1 MSGSIFDRLR
11 RQIGPRM
18 SDEHDFEDQSHTPD
32 QGATEQRDLGA
43 DAMSELARLI
53 SLPDALPPVPGRT
66 DEVHKPEGRLADVSR
81 GAPALTAATRDSVIR
96 NPAREP
102 ASLQGRPLDDRR
114 YGDDGQSYEDRS
126 SEDRFRH
133 QPFEGRSSLERGARR
148 DPDFAPPRMPVQPVR
163 ADTHNPDRLRAADD
177 FDFLRLPAGDDYAV
191 APRHGEDYDHGDHSQ
206 RHPAYGRQHAEYVD
220 EYHEDRYEHDDSH
233 EYATHHDDPDD
244 GAPGVKRRRGTTK
257 VVMVVLGLTI
267 FGSAA
272 AVGYRAIFK
281 GAPSGPAPFIRAD
294 NSPTKVVPA
303 AVADANAKPANGLPS
318 GSREQVVRRDEDPVD
333 VSRSYRTAAGDAG
346 TPGSPSE
353 TAPMAAYPAAAG
365 QAGDPR
371 RVRTV
376 PIRVDQGAASSDRA
390 ASRAVPAPQSQAS
403 PPPQP
408 QAPVPPRQAAASPPP
423 NYAPP
428 PAAGPRVANVAPA
441 ALAPEAAP
449 SRAIEAGGGFVV
461 QVSAQ
466 RSEAEAQAAF
476 RALQTKYPILN
487 GRDLFIRRKDLGE
500 RGIFFAAQVGPFGVK
515 GDADQLCETLKAA
528 GGACFVQKN

>member
-1 MSGSIFDRLR
+1 
-11 RQIGPRM
+11 
-18 SDEHDFEDQSHTPD
+18 
-32 QGATEQRDLGA
+32 
-43 DAMSELARLI
+43 
-53 SLPDALPPVPGRT
+53 
-66 DEVHKPEGRLADVSR
+66 
-81 GAPALTAATRDSVIR
+81 
-96 NPAREP
+96 
-102 ASLQGRPLDDRR
+102 
-114 YGDDGQSYEDRS
+114 
-126 SEDRFRH
+126 
-133 QPFEGRSSLERGARR
+133 
-148 DPDFAPPRMPVQPVR
+148 MPVQPAR
-163 ADTHNPDRLRAADD
+163 ADADNPGGLRAADD
-177 FDFLRLPAGDDYAV
+177 FFLRLPAGDDYAV
-191 APRHGEDYDHGDHSQ
+191 APRHALAGEEGYDHGDHSQ
-206 RHPAYGRQHAEYVD
+206 RHPAYGRQHAEYAD
-220 EYHEDRYEHDDSH
+220 EYHEEEYGHDDSH
-233 EYATHHDDPDD
+233 EYPTNHDDADD
-244 GAPGVKRRRGTTK
+244 GAPGHKRRRGSK
-257 VVMVVLGLTI
+257 VVIVVLGLTV

-281 GAPSGPAPFIRAD
+281 AAPSGPAPFIRAD

-303 AVADANAKPANGLPS
+303 AVADSNAKPANGLTGD
-318 GSREQVVRRDEDPVD
+318 GSREQLVRRDEEPVD
-333 VSRSYRTAAGDAG
+333 VARSYRTATGDAG
-346 TPGSPSE
+346 TPGSSPPVS
-353 TAPMAAYPAAAG
+353 TAYPAGGGAAP
-365 QAGDPR
+365 ASDPR

-390 ASRAVPAPQSQAS
+390 ASRPVPAPQSQAS

-408 QAPVPPRQAAASPPP
+408 QAPVPPRQAAASPAP
-423 NYAPP
+423 NYTPSPAPS
-428 PAAGPRVANVAPA
+428 RLANAAPA

>member
-18 SDEHDFEDQSHTPD
+18 SDEHDFGDQSHTPD
-32 QGATEQRDLGA
+32 QDATERDLGA

-53 SLPDALPPVPGRT
+53 SVSDPLTPVPGRT
-66 DEVHKPEGRLADVSR
+66 DEGHKPEGHKPEGRLADISR
-81 GAPALTAATRDSVIR
+81 GAPSLTRDPVIR
-96 NPAREP
+96 TPAREP
-102 ASLQGRPLDDRR
+102 ASLQGRRLEDRR
-114 YGDDGQSYEDRS
+114 YGNDDGQSYEDRS

-133 QPFEGRSSLERGARR
+133 QPLERSARR
-148 DPDFAPPRMPVQPVR
+148 DPDFAPPRMPVQPAR
-163 ADTHNPDRLRAADD
+163 ADADNPGGLRAADD
-177 FDFLRLPAGDDYAV
+177 FFLRLPAGDDYAV
-191 APRHGEDYDHGDHSQ
+191 APRHALAGEEGYDHGDHSQ
-206 RHPAYGRQHAEYVD
+206 RHPAYGRQHAEYAD
-220 EYHEDRYEHDDSH
+220 EYHEEEYGHDDSH
-233 EYATHHDDPDD
+233 EYPTNHDDADD
-244 GAPGVKRRRGTTK
+244 GAPGHKRRRGSK
-257 VVMVVLGLTI
+257 VVIVVLGLTV

-281 GAPSGPAPFIRAD
+281 AAPSGPAPFIRAD

-303 AVADANAKPANGLPS
+303 AVADSNAKPANGLTGD
-318 GSREQVVRRDEDPVD
+318 GSREQLVRRDEEPVD
-333 VSRSYRTAAGDAG
+333 VARSYRTATGDAG
-346 TPGSPSE
+346 TPGSSPPVS
-353 TAPMAAYPAAAG
+353 TAYPAGGGAAP
-365 QAGDPR
+365 ASDPR

-390 ASRAVPAPQSQAS
+390 ASRPVPAPQSQAS

-408 QAPVPPRQAAASPPP
+408 QAPVPPRQAAASPAP
-423 NYAPP
+423 NYTPSPAPS
-428 PAAGPRVANVAPA
+428 RLANAAPA